1 MKKKILEVQTF
12 VNYNI
17 PYVLLCP
24 CLLHLHCDLNAE
36 KSDTKRVLILE
47 GVLMMLRSQMQSN
60 VSARSSGSFTLPTI
74 AVI

>member
-1 MKKKILEVQTF
+1 MFFVVTHSKSWHCYEKKLLEVQTF

-36 KSDTKRVLILE
+36 KSDTKWVLI
-47 GVLMMLRSQMQSN
+47 
-60 VSARSSGSFTLPTI
+60 
-74 AVI
+74 